1 MIIFMR
7 LEPISLYD
15 YEACARPMLSHNN
28 WEFIEAG
35 AMDEIT
41 TARNRSAFEAI
52 TLRPRFMRDTT
63 ERKIATTVLG
73 QSISFPVMISPTD
86 GHGMAH
92 PDAECATARGAG
104 MSNTLMMCSTSSH
117 CSLEEIAD
125 AATGPLWFQLS
136 HRGYD
141 FTENLVKRAETAG
154 YRAIVLTVD
163 APIPTPKER
172 DLRNRFVRPGEL
184 GNFREHQNRLAEAG
198 ETASTTYGDVPL
210 PPPLTWRELE
220 WLQSLTNLPIVLKG
234 IRTAED
240 ARLALEHGANA
251 IMVSTHGGRR
261 MDTTMSSIEVLPEI
275 VAAIGGKVE
284 VYVDSGVRRGSD
296 VLKALAL
303 GATAVS
309 VGRPLYWGL
318 AVNGAEGVHHMLEL
332 LREEFNRAMAYCGQ
346 NSVDDLEDRLLN
358 IPREW
363 GPFRAE
369 NDVADHLPF

>member
-1 MIIFMR
+1 MIAFMR

-15 YEACARPMLSHNN
+15 YEARARPLLSHNN

-41 TARNRSAFEAI
+41 TARNRSAFEDI
-52 TLRPRFMRDTT
+52 TLRPRFLRDTA
-63 ERKIATTVLG
+63 EPKISTTVLG
-73 QSISFPVMISPTD
+73 ETISFPVMISPTD
-86 GHGMAH
+86 GHGLAH
-92 PDAECATARGAG
+92 PEAECATARGAG
-104 MSNTLMMCSTSSH
+104 MSDTLMMCSTSSH
-117 CSLEEIAD
+117 CSLEEIAE

-136 HRGYD
+136 HRGHD
-141 FTENLVKRAETAG
+141 LTENLVRRAAAAG
-154 YRAIVLTVD
+154 YKAVVLTVD

-172 DLRNRFVRPGEL
+172 DIRNRFERPGDW
-184 GNFREHQNRLAEAG
+184 GNFRDQQARL
-198 ETASTTYGDVPL
+198 SDVSGVGAAQRWEMPQS
-210 PPPLTWRELE
+210 PPLTWRELD
-220 WLQSLTNLPIVLKG
+220 WLRSLTGLPLVMKG
-234 IRTAED
+234 VRTAED
-240 ARLALEHGANA
+240 AALALDHGADA

-275 VAAIGGKVE
+275 AAVVHGRAEI
-284 VYVDSGVRRGSD
+284 YLDSGVRRGSD

-346 NSVDDLEDRLLN
+346 NSVDALDDALVN
-358 IPREW
+358 IPRNW
-363 GPFRAE
+363 GPFSAGH
-369 NDVADHLPF
+369 DIAGHQPF